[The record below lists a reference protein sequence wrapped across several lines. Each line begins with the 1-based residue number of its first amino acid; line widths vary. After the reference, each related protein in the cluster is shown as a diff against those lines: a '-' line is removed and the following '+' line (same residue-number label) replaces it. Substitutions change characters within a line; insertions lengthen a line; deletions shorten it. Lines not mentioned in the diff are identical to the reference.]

1 MDLKQLDTKQR
12 SNEGV
17 LMDIV
22 YPGSGEPT
30 GVRIRVAGI
39 DSDRFNEFA
48 RERSKKAVQQAATG
62 SNKEESNEDY
72 AVELLSACTIDW
84 EGVEYNGEGLE
95 CTRENAKWVYQ
106 EFPAIRRQ
114 VNRFVMQERNF
125 LSLSPED

>member
-17 LMDIV
+17 MMDIV
-22 YPGSGEPT
+22 YPGSGEAT

-48 RERSKKAVQQAATG
+48 RQRSKQAVQHAASG
-62 SNKEESNEDY
+62 GKKEEDSEDY
-72 AVELLSACTIDW
+72 AVDLLAACTIDW
-84 EGVEYNGEGLE
+84 EGVEYDGQELE
-95 CTRENAKWVYQ
+95 CTRENAKWVYT

-114 VNRFVMQERNF
+114 VNRFIMQERNF
-125 LSLSPED
+125 LSLSPEA

>member
-39 DSDRFNEFA
+39 DSDRFNDFA
-48 RERSKKAVQQAATG
+48 RQRSKKAVQQAATG
-62 SNKEESNEDY
+62 KGEESNEDY
-72 AVELLSACTIDW
+72 AVELLTACTIDW
-84 EGVEYNGEGLE
+84 EGVEYEGQELE
-95 CTRENAKWVYQ
+95 CTHENAKWVYQ

-125 LSLSPED
+125 LSVSPEA